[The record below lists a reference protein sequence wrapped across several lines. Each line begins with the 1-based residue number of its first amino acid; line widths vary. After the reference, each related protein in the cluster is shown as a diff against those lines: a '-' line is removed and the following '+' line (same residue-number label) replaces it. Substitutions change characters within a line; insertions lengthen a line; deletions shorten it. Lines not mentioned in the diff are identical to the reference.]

1 MFHETTITTFDGI
14 NLYFRKDEPAST
26 PQATIVI
33 VHGLC
38 EHAGRYDYVTEKLLD
53 KNLVVYRFD
62 HRGHGRSEGQR
73 VFYKDFHDII
83 EDVRTVV
90 NKAKSENPQLP
101 LFLIGHSM
109 GGFASAAYGTKYPGT
124 VNGFVLSGALTRY
137 NTKLVG
143 ELPLD
148 GMGTYFANEL
158 GDGVCSDPAV
168 VKAYTEDPLVEKE
181 ISVDL
186 INHVFGEGVDW
197 LKEAHAQFVDPVF
210 LLHGADDGLVSE
222 EDSRMFFGDIHST
235 NKSLKIYAHLM
246 HEIFNEVDKDAV
258 ITEAID
264 WIEKQY

>member
-1 MFHETTITTFDGI
+1 MFNETTITTFDGI

-53 KNLVVYRFD
+53 KNFVVYRFD

-83 EDVRTVV
+83 EDVRTIVD
-90 NKAKSENPQLP
+90 KAKSENPPLP

-168 VKAYTEDPLVEKE
+168 AKAYTRTRLLRKKFPLTL
-181 ISVDL
+181 L
-186 INHVFGEGVDW
+186 ITYLAKGWTG
-197 LKEAHAQFVDPVF
+197 
-210 LLHGADDGLVSE
+210 
-222 EDSRMFFGDIHST
+222 
-235 NKSLKIYAHLM
+235 
-246 HEIFNEVDKDAV
+246 
-258 ITEAID
+258 
-264 WIEKQY
+264 